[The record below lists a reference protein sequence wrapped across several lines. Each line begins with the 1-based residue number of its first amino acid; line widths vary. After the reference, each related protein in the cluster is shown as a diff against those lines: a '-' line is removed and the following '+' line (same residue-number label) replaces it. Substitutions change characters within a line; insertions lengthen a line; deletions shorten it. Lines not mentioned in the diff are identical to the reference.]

1 MLVSIASSRLLV
13 WLVYHSCYPT
23 LMAEDLDVGMVQDT
37 HPKHVPYQAFSEPSD
52 FGFGGLA
59 RMRTWLMCAHKDLTT
74 CLHDPFELLEM
85 IKSEC
90 QKHQTDVGD
99 YLIATKHEIVLES
112 QELAQRR
119 GICFRAFDSDL
130 TYLLT
135 TRELETKQALDVKY
149 HQKKGVSPE
158 TDPNLVYFLGDSASY
173 GASWSANSKRIPT
186 FRRNAASGVFW
197 LPAHR
202 RFLTQKER
210 LVAMG
215 WPCCTEVARSL
226 QVPLFG
232 ASDVRRA
239 SDLLGNAMHY
249 QSAAILQ
256 LVALSCFGPSD
267 EL

>member
-1 MLVSIASSRLLV
+1 MLPKSVTRHCL
-13 WLVYHSCYPT
+13 
-23 LMAEDLDVGMVQDT
+23 AEELDLGLVQDT
-37 HPKHVPYQAFSEPSD
+37 HPDHVPYQTFSEPSD

-59 RMRTWLMCAHKDLTT
+59 RMRTWVMCAHKDLTT
-74 CLHDPFELLEM
+74 CLHDPYELLEK
-85 IKSEC
+85 IKHEC
-90 QKHQTDVGD
+90 QKHQTTVSD
-99 YLIATKHEIVLES
+99 YLIATKHEIMLES
-112 QELAQRR
+112 QELAKRR
-119 GICFRAFDSDL
+119 NIPYRQGTSDL

-149 HQKKGVSPE
+149 HQKKGVPPE
-158 TDPNLVYFLGDSASY
+158 SDTQLVYFLGDSASY
-173 GASWSANSKRIPT
+173 GASWSATSQRIPT
-186 FRRNAASGVFW
+186 FRRNASSGVFW
-197 LPAHR
+197 LPACR

-215 WPCCTEVARSL
+215 WPCCKEVARSL

-256 LVALSCFGPSD
+256 LVALSCFGPN